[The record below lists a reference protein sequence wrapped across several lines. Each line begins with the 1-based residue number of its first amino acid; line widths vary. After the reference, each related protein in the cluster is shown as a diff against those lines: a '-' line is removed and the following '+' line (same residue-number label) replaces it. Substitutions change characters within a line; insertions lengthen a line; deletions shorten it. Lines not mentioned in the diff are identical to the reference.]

1 MQLLEE
7 KNLSAE
13 ILCLNLSDMI
23 GLICIKLPFTSSLQ
37 FYESEFMELTVLC
50 PAVIICRCSP
60 TQKADVVRLLSSYAK
75 KRTCAIGD
83 GGNDVSMIQ
92 V

>member
-1 MQLLEE
+1 
-7 KNLSAE
+7 
-13 ILCLNLSDMI
+13 
-23 GLICIKLPFTSSLQ
+23 
-37 FYESEFMELTVLC
+37 MELTVLC

-60 TQKADVVRLLSSYAK
+60 TQKAEVVRLLRGYAK

-92 V
+92 VDRLFSSALFILRHVDYIDL